1 MIYAGIDISKHKHDC
16 FITNDF
22 GDVLKDVFTFKNTAA
37 GFRELQKN
45 LETVKNAGE
54 EIRIGF
60 EATGN
65 YAINLKVFLE
75 KTGYDYM
82 EINPLLVKEHMKSKS
97 LRRTT
102 TDKISAKGIANYL
115 CENQYRLHP
124 TAFYP
129 KFALKQLTRFRSSLM
144 KNRTRYMIQL
154 TNVLDCIFPE
164 FKSLFDNKFTVTSLY
179 ILQNYQSP
187 EAIANMNSRSYE
199 ILRRKSRG
207 HFTMDMFV
215 RLKSLAKNT
224 VGVFDECYR
233 IELVDLLELYH
244 QIDAKIQELDDK
256 ITVIVKELNPPTLSI
271 KGVGEVSAAIIIS
284 EVGDFS
290 RFDKPDKL
298 LAFAGLEP
306 GSFQSGTIEHDG
318 KMVKRGSAH
327 LRAALMNCARSISL
341 HNEVFAAYFRK
352 KLDEG
357 KEYNVAANH
366 VAKKLV
372 RLIFALETKGVMFDP
387 DKLR

>member
-22 GDVLKDVFTFKNTAA
+22 GDVLKDVFTFKNNAA
-37 GFRELQKN
+37 GFRELQSQ
-45 LETVKNAGE
+45 LESVKNGEE

-65 YAINLKVFLE
+65 YAVNLKLFLE
-75 KTGYDYM
+75 KTGYEYM
-82 EINPLLVKEHMKSKS
+82 EINALLVKEYIKSKS

-102 TDKISAKGIANYL
+102 TDSLSAIAIAGYISDNK
-115 CENQYRLHP
+115 YRPHP

-164 FKSLFDNKFTVTSLY
+164 FKPLFDGKFTVTSLY
-179 ILQNYQSP
+179 ILEHYQSP

-199 ILRRKSRG
+199 ILRKKSRG
-207 HFTMDMFV
+207 HFTLDMFV
-215 RLKSLAKNT
+215 QLKALAKNT

-256 ITVIVKELNPPTLSI
+256 ITEIIKEINPPTLSI

-290 RFDKPDKL
+290 RFSNPHKL

-306 GSFQSGTIEHDG
+306 GHFQSGTTEYEGH
-318 KMVKRGSAH
+318 MVKRGSAH
-327 LRAALMNCARSISL
+327 LRAALMNCARSIAL
-341 HNEVFAAYFRK
+341 HNEIFAAYFRK

-366 VAKKLV
+366 TAKKLV
-372 RLIFALETKGVMFDP
+372 RLIFALETKGEMFNP
-387 DKLR
+387 EKLR

>member
-22 GDVLKDVFTFKNTAA
+22 GDVLKDVFTFKNDAE
-37 GFRELQKN
+37 GFRELQKH
-45 LETVKNAGE
+45 LESVTNAEE

-75 KTGYDYM
+75 KMGYDYM
-82 EINPLLVKEHMKSKS
+82 EINPLLVKEHIKSKS

-102 TDKISAKGIANYL
+102 TDKISAKGIASYL
-115 CENQYRLHP
+115 RENQYRSYP

-144 KNRTRYMIQL
+144 KNRTRYLIQL

-164 FKSLFDNKFTVTSLY
+164 FKPLFGNKFTVASLY
-179 ILQNYQSP
+179 ILANYQSP

-199 ILRRKSRG
+199 ILRKKSRG
-207 HFTMDMFV
+207 HFTLDMFV

-233 IELVDLLELYH
+233 VQLADLLDLYC
-244 QIDAKIQELDDK
+244 QIDAKIQELDVK
-256 ITVIVKELNPPTLSI
+256 IIKIIKAINPPTLSI
-271 KGVGEVSAAIIIS
+271 KGVGEISAAIIIS

-290 RFDKPDKL
+290 RFANPNKL

-306 GSFQSGTIEHDG
+306 GHFQSGTTEYDE
-318 KMVKRGSAH
+318 KMVKRGSSH

-341 HNEVFAAYFRK
+341 HNEIFAAYFRK

-357 KEYNVAANH
+357 KEYNVAVNH
-366 VAKKLV
+366 GAKKLV
-372 RLIFALETKGVMFDP
+372 RLIFALETKGEMFNP

>member
-22 GDVLKDVFTFKNTAA
+22 GDTLKEVFTFKNTPE
-37 GFRELQKN
+37 GFRELQAH
-45 LETVKNAGE
+45 LEAVKNAE
-54 EIRIGF
+54 EKIRVGF

-65 YAINLKVFLE
+65 YAINLKAFLE
-75 KTGYDYM
+75 KIGYDYM
-82 EINPLLVKEHMKSKS
+82 EINPLLVKEHIKSKS

-102 TDKISAKGIANYL
+102 TDKISAKAIASYL
-115 CENQYRLHP
+115 CENQYRPHP

-164 FKSLFDNKFTVTSLY
+164 FKPLFDNKFTVTSLY

-199 ILRRKSRG
+199 ILRKKSRG
-207 HFTMDMFV
+207 HFTLDMFV

-224 VGVFDECYR
+224 IGVFDECYR

-244 QIDAKIQELDDK
+244 EIDAKIQELDDTIAK
-256 ITVIVKELNPPTLSI
+256 IIREINPPTLSI
-271 KGVGEVSAAIIIS
+271 LGVGEVSAAIIIS

-290 RFDKPDKL
+290 RFENPSKL

-306 GSFQSGTIEHDG
+306 GHFQSGITEYNE
-318 KMVKRGSAH
+318 KMVKRGSSH
-327 LRAALMNCARSISL
+327 LRAALMNCARTISL
-341 HNEVFAAYFRK
+341 HNETFAAYLR
-352 KLDEG
+352 
-357 KEYNVAANH
+357 
-366 VAKKLV
+366 KKLV
-372 RLIFALETKGVMFDP
+372 RLIFTLETKGVMFEP

>member
-22 GDVLKDVFTFKNTAA
+22 GDVLREVFSFKNNAE
-37 GFRELQKN
+37 GFRELHKH
-45 LETVKNAGE
+45 LEAVKNPEE

-75 KTGYDYM
+75 KMGYDYM
-82 EINPLLVKEHMKSKS
+82 ESNPLLVKEHMKSKS

-102 TDKISAKGIANYL
+102 TDKLSAKGIASYL
-115 CENQYRLHP
+115 RETQYLPHP

-164 FKSLFDNKFTVTSLY
+164 FKPLFDNKFTVTSLY

-187 EAIANMNSRSYE
+187 EAISNMNSRSYE
-199 ILRRKSRG
+199 ILRKKSRG
-207 HFTMDMFV
+207 HFTLDMFV
-215 RLKSLAKNT
+215 RLKALAKNT

-233 IELVDLLELYH
+233 IELLDLLELYY
-244 QIDAKIQELDDK
+244 QVDAKINELDDK
-256 ITVIVKELNPPTLSI
+256 ITVIIKELNPPTLSI

-290 RFDKPDKL
+290 RFKNSNKL

-306 GSFQSGTIEHDG
+306 GNFQSGTVEHDG
-318 KMVKRGSAH
+318 KMVKRGSSH

-341 HNEVFAAYFRK
+341 HNEVFAVYFRK

-372 RLIFALETKGVMFDP
+372 RLIFTLETKGEMFNP
-387 DKLR
+387 EKLR

>member
-1 MIYAGIDISKHKHDC
+1 MRLPFLNRQGNLIAWSGG
-16 FITNDF
+16 FVTNDF
-22 GDVLKDVFTFKNTAA
+22 GDALRNVLTFKNNAE
-37 GFRELQKN
+37 GFRELQKH
-45 LETVKNAGE
+45 LEAVKNPDE

-75 KTGYDYM
+75 KAGYDYM

-102 TDKISAKGIANYL
+102 TDKLSAKGIASYL
-115 CENQYRLHP
+115 CENQYRPHP

-144 KNRTRYMIQL
+144 KNRTRYMVQL

-164 FKSLFDNKFTVTSLY
+164 FKPLFDNKFTVTSLY

-199 ILRRKSRG
+199 ILRKKSRG
-207 HFTMDMFV
+207 HFTLDMFV

-233 IELVDLLELYH
+233 IELVDLLDL
-244 QIDAKIQELDDK
+244 
-256 ITVIVKELNPPTLSI
+256 
-271 KGVGEVSAAIIIS
+271 
-284 EVGDFS
+284 F
-290 RFDKPDKL
+290 
-298 LAFAGLEP
+298 
-306 GSFQSGTIEHDG
+306 
-318 KMVKRGSAH
+318 
-327 LRAALMNCARSISL
+327 
-341 HNEVFAAYFRK
+341 
-352 KLDEG
+352 
-357 KEYNVAANH
+357 
-366 VAKKLV
+366 
-372 RLIFALETKGVMFDP
+372 
-387 DKLR
+387 